1 MTKNSGYRRGVDR
14 INENNM
20 SNQHGDLEPD
30 ECLKITPHIRSKNRK
45 PVSTSTKQLTGYF
58 TVNGIQSE
66 ISYRLKD
73 WPIFALKELMDN
85 AYDFLN
91 DFYPITAA
99 VNKDDSNIRRTI
111 SVFVK
116 LNPPQPDLGIRII
129 RIAVR
134 NSNVD
139 SESIFED
146 LDQIFDYTQ
155 WQSSKRNQHRMNCGS
170 LGDFLKRAIGMGY
183 ASLMSLTA
191 DSSDNNNN
199 NDSGSDDK
207 QWEQPLILRFHHKEY
222 RVLASYDIYTG
233 VATPDVQGPYKS
245 EAVDNTE
252 VEVALPVS
260 IANCKGAEYDESP
273 LLDRLRD
280 YYEIYILAKTRTHF
294 NFTIG
299 KE

>member
-1 MTKNSGYRRGVDR
+1 MIKNLSYRPGVDR

-20 SNQHGDLEPD
+20 SNRHGDLRPN
-30 ECLKITPHIRSKNRK
+30 ECVKMTPHVRRKSGK

-91 DFYPITAA
+91 DFYSITAA
-99 VNKDDSNIRRTI
+99 VNKDNSNTRRTI
-111 SVFVK
+111 SVSVK
-116 LNPPQPDLGIRII
+116 INCPLPDMGVRIF
-129 RIAVR
+129 RISVR

-139 SESIFED
+139 RESVFED
-146 LDQIFDYTQ
+146 LDQIFNYTQ

-183 ASLMSLTA
+183 ASFMSLTA
-191 DSSDNNNN
+191 DSN
-199 NDSGSDDK
+199 NDSGSDDR
-207 QWEQPLILRFHHKEY
+207 QWEEPLILRFHHKEY

-233 VATPDVQGPYKS
+233 VATPDIQGPYES
-245 EAVDNTE
+245 EAVDYTE

-260 IANCKGAEYDESP
+260 IANCDRAEYDELP
-273 LLDRLRD
+273 LMDRLQY

-294 NFTIG
+294 KFTIRKG
-299 KE
+299 